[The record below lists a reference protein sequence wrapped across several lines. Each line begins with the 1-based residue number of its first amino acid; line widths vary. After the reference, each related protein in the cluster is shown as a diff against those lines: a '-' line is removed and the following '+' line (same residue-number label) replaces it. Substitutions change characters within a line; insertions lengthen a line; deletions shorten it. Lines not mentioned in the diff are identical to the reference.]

1 MLPILNI
8 LAALPWR
15 LIAASVLATVLFAG
29 GCQFGANRVAAKWDA
44 EQAATSQVAAK
55 QAEHVAAVTVQQS
68 TINQEVSNEIQK
80 AKAAIAADRQH
91 LLARVPQRMRVDAAD
106 SPSPLS
112 AVPSVA
118 ARTDAA
124 AADPVPAAACKKL
137 AEDAAQT
144 TLMVVAFQ
152 RWYREQREAVSSREH
167 DPTSS
172 TRDRLELQ
180 PQCPTIEDLIFHSS
194 SNQQ

>member
-1 MLPILNI
+1 MFPLLNI

-44 EQAATSQVAAK
+44 EKAAMSQVVAK

-68 TINQEVSNEIQK
+68 AINQEISNEFQQ
-80 AKAAIAADRQH
+80 AKSAIAADRQH
-91 LLARVPQRMRVDAAD
+91 LLARVPQRVRIEATDH
-106 SPSPLS
+106 PG
-112 AVPSVA
+112 AVPAIPGIA

-124 AADPVPAAACKKL
+124 TADPVPAAICEKL
-137 AEDAAQT
+137 AADAAQT

-152 RWYREQREAVSSREH
+152 RWYREQRDANAN
-167 DPTSS
+167 P
-172 TRDRLELQ
+172 
-180 PQCPTIEDLIFHSS
+180 
-194 SNQQ
+194 

>member
-8 LAALPWR
+8 LATLPWR
-15 LIAASVLATVLFAG
+15 LIGAAVLAAVLFAG
-29 GCQFGANRVAAKWDA
+29 GCQLSADRVTAQWDVERA
-44 EQAATSQVAAK
+44 ETAQTIAK
-55 QAEHVAAVTVQQS
+55 QAEHVVAVTVQQS
-68 TINQEVSNEIQK
+68 AINQEVSNEIQK

-124 AADPVPAAACKKL
+124 AADPIPAAACVKL
-137 AEDAAQT
+137 AADAAHT

-152 RWYREQREAVSSREH
+152 RWYREQRDANGN
-167 DPTSS
+167 P
-172 TRDRLELQ
+172 
-180 PQCPTIEDLIFHSS
+180 
-194 SNQQ
+194 